1 MLGNLAEALQFSKG
15 LGFRL
20 AALLSVAILPIGLMS
35 LIQTMYL
42 SGEAERSAETAIVGR
57 TVAAAAG
64 ERALLQGALGTAD
77 ALGPAILREIDNP
90 EVCSDMLKSFVERG
104 ATYVYASFVQL
115 NGKTTCNSGGVERD
129 MRGFATYEHFIA
141 NPTTMVV
148 PMRQGAIG
156 GKPVVVVAQPL
167 CRDRELLGYV
177 GVWLS
182 QELLQSTHSSI
193 YGTRGARTITFN
205 ADGDILSADEEVIGE
220 IGGALPRN
228 ESLGSL
234 ISRAEST
241 FTDVT
246 AAGEQRVFAV
256 VSVVPGLV
264 YALGSFSA
272 QEAGV
277 QGYRVTKLTAV
288 LFAIALW
295 AVSLGVAYYAVYRLV
310 LRHVRELRSQ
320 MRRFA
325 VGDRAAPPRIMEDAP
340 TEIADV
346 SRTFHNMVRIL
357 NRDEAALEA
366 AIDEKTVL
374 LKEVHH
380 RVKNNLQLIASI
392 ISMQGRVIEDD
403 DAKRV
408 LRSVQD
414 RVASL
419 ASIYKNLYQAEHLE
433 SVDADRLISEI
444 INKMTRASS
453 SSDWQLHVETELTP
467 LVLQPDQAVPLTLL
481 TNEAFTN
488 ALKYAGVPAGHDR
501 AWVRVRLTR
510 EGEDHARLEVTNS
523 IGAQERTMEGTGL
536 GSQLIE
542 AFAMQLEGEAR
553 VITTDTEYTLSLVFR
568 IEEITPL
575 PVEDRTFVVLT
586 SAARDGARH

>member
-1 MLGNLAEALQFSKG
+1 MFSKLDETFLFAKG

-35 LIQTMYL
+35 LIQTMYV
-42 SGEAERSAETAIVGR
+42 SGEAARSAQTAIVGR
-57 TVAAAAG
+57 TAAAAAG
-64 ERALLQGALGTAD
+64 ERALLQSALGTAD
-77 ALGPAILREIDNP
+77 ALGPAVLPTLDDPAACSRMLR
-90 EVCSDMLKSFVERG
+90 SFVERG
-104 ATYVYASFVQL
+104 ATYQTSAYVPLSGVS
-115 NGKTTCNSGGVERD
+115 TCNSGESTTDLR
-129 MRGFATYEHFIA
+129 RSSAFESFIA

-148 PMRQGAIG
+148 PLVR
-156 GKPVVVVAQPL
+156 GKISGLPVVLVAQPL
-167 CRDRELLGYV
+167 YRDRELLGYV
-177 GVWLS
+177 SVSLS
-182 QELLQSTHSSI
+182 QELLRSTHSTI
-193 YGTRGARTITFN
+193 YGSEGARTITFN
-205 ADGDILSADEEVIGE
+205 SEGDIISADEDALSDIGA
-220 IGGALPRN
+220 ALPRN
-228 ESLGSL
+228 ETLRSL
-234 ISRAEST
+234 ISRAETT
-241 FTDVT
+241 FSDRTLT
-246 AAGEQRVFAV
+246 GEDRVFAV
-256 VSVVPGLV
+256 VSVIPGLV
-264 YALGSFSA
+264 YALGSFSP

-277 QGYRVTKLTAV
+277 QGYQVTKLTAV
-288 LFAIALW
+288 MFAVVLW

-310 LRHVRELRSQ
+310 LRHVRELRGQ

-325 VGDRAAPPRIMEDAP
+325 VGDRAAAPRIMEDAP

-346 SRTFHNMVRIL
+346 SRTFYNMVRIL

-433 SVDADRLISEI
+433 SVSANRLVSEI
-444 INKMTRASS
+444 ISQMTRASS
-453 SSDWQLHVETELTP
+453 SPDHKLKVDTHLEP

-488 ALKYAGVPAGHDR
+488 ALKYAGTPPGHDH

-510 EGEDHARLEVTNS
+510 EDDEHARLEVTNS
-523 IGAQERTMEGTGL
+523 IGELHRDPEGTGL

-542 AFAMQLEGEAR
+542 AFAEQLEGKA
-553 VITTDTEYTLSLVFR
+553 VVHSTDTEYTLSLVFHTD
-568 IEEITPL
+568 EIRPL
-575 PVEDRTFVVLT
+575 PIEDRKVVLT
-586 SAARDGARH
+586 SAAREGSRH

>member
-1 MLGNLAEALQFSKG
+1 MWLTETYQFAKG

-35 LIQTMYL
+35 LIQTLYL

-57 TVAAAAG
+57 TGAAAAG
-64 ERALLQGALGTAD
+64 ERALFQSALGTAD
-77 ALGPAILREIDNP
+77 ALGPAVLRDIENP
-90 EVCSDMLKSFVERG
+90 EACSRMLKSFAERG
-104 ATYVYASFVQL
+104 ATYVYAGFVQL
-115 NGKTTCNSGGVERD
+115 DGITFCNSGEETRD
-129 MRGFATYEHFIA
+129 LTGFAAYEHFVA

-148 PMRQGAIG
+148 PMRRGAVSG
-156 GKPVVVVAQPL
+156 QEVVVVGQPL
-167 CRDRELLGYV
+167 YRDRELLGYV
-177 GVWLS
+177 AVSLS

-193 YGTRGARTITFN
+193 YGSAGARTITFN
-205 ADGDILSADEEVIGE
+205 SDGDILSADDGVMEDIS
-220 IGGALPRN
+220 GALPRGQTL
-228 ESLGSL
+228 EDL
-234 ISRAEST
+234 IVRAETT
-241 FTDVT
+241 FTDIT
-246 AAGEQRVFAV
+246 ETGEQRVFAV

-264 YALGSFSA
+264 YALGSYSPT
-272 QEAGV
+272 EAGV

-310 LRHVRELRSQ
+310 LRHVRELRGQ

-366 AIDEKTVL
+366 AIDDKTVL

-392 ISMQGRVIEDD
+392 ISMQGRVIEDA
-403 DAKRV
+403 DAKRT

-414 RVASL
+414 RVAAL

-433 SVDADRLISEI
+433 SVQADRLMSEI
-444 INKMTRASS
+444 INQMTRATIGP
-453 SSDWQLHVETELTP
+453 DRRLDIETELAP
-467 LVLQPDQAVPLTLL
+467 LILPPDQAVPLTLL
-481 TNEAFTN
+481 TTEAFTN
-488 ALKYAGVPAGHDR
+488 ALKYAGTPKGHDR
-501 AWVRVRLTR
+501 PWVRVHLTH
-510 EGEDHARLEVTNS
+510 EGEEMARLEVANS
-523 IGAQERTMEGTGL
+523 MGEDQPHHEGTGL

-542 AFAMQLEGEAR
+542 AFAMQLESEAD
-553 VITTDTEYTLSLVFR
+553 IKTSETEFVFSMLFR
-568 IEEITPL
+568 IEPIRPL
-575 PVEDRTFVVLT
+575 PVDDRTVVLT
-586 SAARDGARH
+586 SAARGGAQH

>member
-1 MLGNLAEALQFSKG
+1 MLRDLSEALQFTKG

-57 TVAAAAG
+57 TGAAAAG
-64 ERALLQGALGTAD
+64 ERALFQGALGTAD
-77 ALGPAILREIDNP
+77 ALGPAVLREIANP
-90 EVCSDMLKSFVERG
+90 AACSEMLSSFVERG
-104 ATYVYASFVQL
+104 ATYVYAGFVQL
-115 NGKTTCNSGGVERD
+115 SGMTDCNSGGAERD
-129 MRGFATYEHFIA
+129 LTGFAAYEHFVV

-148 PMRQGAIG
+148 PMRAGAIS

-167 CRDRELLGYV
+167 YRDRELLGYV
-177 GVWLS
+177 AVSLS
-182 QELLQSTHSSI
+182 QELLQSTHSSV
-193 YGTRGARTITFN
+193 YGSSGARTITFN
-205 ADGDILSADEEVIGE
+205 ADGDILSADEGVIDE
-220 IGGALPRN
+220 ISGALPRD
-228 ESLGSL
+228 ETLRSL
-234 ISRAEST
+234 ISRAETT

-246 AAGEQRVFAV
+246 DSGEQRVFAV
-256 VSVVPGLV
+256 VTVVPGLV
-264 YALGSFSA
+264 YALGSFSPT
-272 QEAGV
+272 EAGV

-288 LFAIALW
+288 LFAVALW

-310 LRHVRELRSQ
+310 LRHVRELRGQ

-346 SRTFHNMVRIL
+346 SRTFHSMVRIL
-357 NRDEAALEA
+357 NRDEAALES

-392 ISMQGRVIEDD
+392 ISMQGRVIEHD

-444 INKMTRASS
+444 INQMTRASS
-453 SSDWQLHVETELTP
+453 SPDFRLHVETDLMP

-488 ALKYAGVPAGHDR
+488 AVKYAGVPPGEDK
-501 AWVRVRLTR
+501 AWVSVKLSRVDA
-510 EGEDHARLEVTNS
+510 DHARLDVTNS
-523 IGAQERTMEGTGL
+523 IGEQDLAMEGTGL

-542 AFAMQLEGEAR
+542 AFAMQLDGEAE
-553 VITTDTEYTLSLVFR
+553 ISTTDTEYTLSLVFH
-568 IEEITPL
+568 IEEIRPL
-575 PVEDRTFVVLT
+575 PVEDCTVVLT

>member
-1 MLGNLAEALQFSKG
+1 MLRGLAESLQFTKG

-42 SGEAERSAETAIVGR
+42 SGEAERSAQIAIVGR
-57 TVAAAAG
+57 TGAAAAG

-77 ALGPAILREIDNP
+77 ALGPAVLRSIDNP
-90 EVCSDMLKSFVERG
+90 AACSEMMKSFVERG
-104 ATYVYASFVQL
+104 ATYVYAGFTWL
-115 NGKTTCNSGGVERD
+115 DGTNECNSGVEARD
-129 MRGFATYEHFIA
+129 LSDSPLFASFIA
-141 NPTTMVV
+141 NPTTMVS
-148 PMRQGAIG
+148 PMERGPISG
-156 GKPVVVVAQPL
+156 RRVVVVAQPL
-167 CRDRELLGYV
+167 YRDRELLGYV
-177 GVWLS
+177 AVSLAHD
-182 QELLQSTHSSI
+182 LLKSTHGALFGSE
-193 YGTRGARTITFN
+193 GARTITFN
-205 ADGDILSADEEVIGE
+205 SQGE
-220 IGGALPRN
+220 ILAADDGLAEEIQGALPRN
-228 ESLGSL
+228 ETLRSL
-234 ISRAEST
+234 ISRTETT
-241 FTDVT
+241 FTATT
-246 AAGEQRVFAV
+246 ASGDERVFSV
-256 VSVVPGLV
+256 VTVVPGLV

-272 QEAGV
+272 SEAGV

-288 LFAIALW
+288 LFAVSLW

-325 VGDRAAPPRIMEDAP
+325 VGDRAVPPRIMDDAP

-392 ISMQGRVIEDD
+392 ISMQGRVIVHE

-433 SVDADRLISEI
+433 SVNADRLISEI
-444 INKMTRASS
+444 INQMSRASI
-453 SSDWQLHVETELTP
+453 SSDAP
-467 LVLQPDQAVPLTLL
+467 LRVDTSIEPLILQPDQAVPLTLL

-488 ALKYAGVPAGHDR
+488 ALKYAGVPSGETE
-501 AWVRVRLTR
+501 AWVRVTLERVDAT
-510 EGEDHARLEVTNS
+510 HARLNVTNS
-523 IGAQERTMEGTGL
+523 IGHSERPPAHGTGL

-542 AFAMQLEGEAR
+542 AFAMQLDGVPDIIEGER
-553 VITTDTEYTLSLVFR
+553 EYTLTLLFR
-568 IEEITPL
+568 IEAIVPIQPE
-575 PVEDRTFVVLT
+575 ERTVVLT
-586 SAARDGARH
+586 SAARVGARH